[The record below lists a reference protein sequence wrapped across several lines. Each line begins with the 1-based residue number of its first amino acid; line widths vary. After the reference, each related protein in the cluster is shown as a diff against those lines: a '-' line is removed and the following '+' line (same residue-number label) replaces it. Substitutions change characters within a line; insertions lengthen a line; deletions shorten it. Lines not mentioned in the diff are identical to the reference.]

1 MLSNDVAENP
11 GPDNKVSDLTV
22 FHWNA
27 RRLRNKIEYLETIC
41 IGSNIVCITESHLDD
56 KVSTQDI
63 LIPGYLEPFRNDRNC
78 FGGGVLI
85 YIADYLHASRRYDL
99 EFNNRELIWIAV
111 SFPGY
116 KILVCMVY
124 RLPSVTNPFW
134 DNFHYSVEKTIES
147 SSSVLITGNMKVDL
161 LIETN
166 HRLNEIT
173 CRCNYNLRNCINEP
187 TRFGALLDPI
197 IYSVEYEI
205 SFADVTQIDR
215 NISDHDA
222 TSASLRIPYNLSTRS
237 MVV

>member
-1 MLSNDVAENP
+1 LLSNDVAENP

-197 IYSVEYEI
+197 IYSI
-205 SFADVTQIDR
+205 NQS
-215 NISDHDA
+215 
-222 TSASLRIPYNLSTRS
+222 SLFS
-237 MVV
+237 